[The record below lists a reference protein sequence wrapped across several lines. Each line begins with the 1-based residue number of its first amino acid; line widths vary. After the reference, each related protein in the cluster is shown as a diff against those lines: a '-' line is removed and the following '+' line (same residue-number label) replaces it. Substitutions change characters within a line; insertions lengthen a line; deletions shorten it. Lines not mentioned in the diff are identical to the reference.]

1 MGLVGSYDNEVG
13 KAEVGHSARYRAD
26 VERVAR
32 GDEHDGDAIA
42 LFFREQGMI
51 VEPLCQ
57 RALVLNRPEWQL
69 FYSRESMFS
78 GDSGKTV
85 LIHFSGHDR
94 PGLTCELTSA
104 LARHPVVVLDVGQ
117 AVVHESL
124 SLGILIRLEFHSA
137 LAPLKAELTE
147 RAHAL
152 DLQARFS
159 VVRADALVH
168 WMRGL
173 HHQHFIVTV
182 LGRAIGAIEL
192 ARVTT
197 IVSSHGM
204 NVDRI
209 DRLSGELSPVDPA
222 ANACV
227 ELAVSGAGER
237 EAAMRADF
245 LNAAQELSIDVAFQ
259 RESIFRRNRRLFA
272 FDMDSTLIQGEVID
286 ELAKMAGVGEQV
298 SRITEAAMRREL
310 KFDESFTRRVAL
322 LKGLSAERVYGL
334 LNAIPMAD
342 GAERLIRTLRMLG
355 YKTAILSGGFAFF
368 ANHLKERLGIDYVYA
383 NELEIADGVVTGRVL
398 PPIVNGERKAA
409 LLGEIAE
416 REDISLEQVVA
427 VGDGAN
433 DIPMLKVAGMGIA
446 YRAKPLVRQS
456 APQAISA
463 LGLDGLLYLI
473 GVRDRDLHEV
483 G

>member
-1 MGLVGSYDNEVG
+1 MSS
-13 KAEVGHSARYRAD
+13 AE
-26 VERVAR
+26 
-32 GDEHDGDAIA
+32 
-42 LFFREQGMI
+42 
-51 VEPLCQ
+51 P
-57 RALVLNRPEWQL
+57 
-69 FYSRESMFS
+69 
-78 GDSGKTV
+78 GKTI
-85 LIHFSGHDR
+85 LIHFSGHDC
-94 PGLTCELTSA
+94 PGLTSS
-104 LARHPVVVLDVGQ
+104 LAGTLSRHPVVVLDIGQ
-117 AVVHESL
+117 AVVHETL
-124 SLGILIRLEFHSA
+124 SLGILIRLPAHST
-137 LAPLKAELTE
+137 LAPLKADLTE

-152 DLQARFS
+152 NLQVRFS
-159 VVRADALVH
+159 AVASGSLEH
-168 WMRGL
+168 WLRGL
-173 HHQHFIVTV
+173 HHQHFIITV
-182 LGRAIGAIEL
+182 LGRSIGAAEL

-197 IVSSHGM
+197 IVANHEM

-209 DRLSGELSPVDPA
+209 DRLSGELSPEDPA

-227 ELAVSGAGER
+227 ELAVSGVGAR

-245 LNAAQELSIDVAFQ
+245 LAAAQELSIDIAFQ

-298 SRITEAAMRREL
+298 SRITESAMCGEI

-322 LKGLSAERVYGL
+322 LKGLPAERVYTL
-334 LNAIPMAD
+334 LDAIPLAE

-355 YKTAILSGGFAFF
+355 YKIAILSGGFTFF
-368 ANHLKERLGIDYVYA
+368 ANHLKDRLGIDFVHA
-383 NELEIADGVVTGRVL
+383 NELEMVDGVVTGRVL

-409 LLGEIAE
+409 LLAEIAQHE
-416 REDISLEQVVA
+416 EFSLDQVVA

-433 DIPMLKVAGMGIA
+433 DIAMLKVAGMGIA
-446 YRAKPLVRQS
+446 YRAKPLVRQI

-473 GVRDRDLHEV
+473 GVRDRDLHPHEQHL